1 MGRECRRL
9 AAQEHECVQ
18 WPVRVEV
25 SVQGF
30 HVSVQGWGWG
40 TRNQRPHLKEG
51 EQIGLPIGPVSA
63 PGWCARAEARS
74 TCSPSSHSCPTLSG
88 MVAMPAPWPP
98 AWWHPNIDGHH
109 RFTRGILRGRGKGR
123 SQETRGKP
131 ELKGESKTKGVKAKR
146 VELEL
151 NGSMR
156 IGQRSTEQEK
166 EGSPQRGGVQAPW
179 EGQDQVG
186 KESQGLWEGQAYL
199 FPTHPGGSTP
209 NHSSRNLNVLPS
221 PPSIVLPWPSPV
233 QLEGWSPFGLGHPR
247 PKPGSPSGLLVVR
260 GGGWRIPEGPQH
272 SDPGWGQVCQ
282 RLLALLLP
290 QGTLLS

>member
-1 MGRECRRL
+1 MRSQQRGERWMGRGCRRL

-51 EQIGLPIGPVSA
+51 EQIGLPIGPVSV

-88 MVAMPAPWPP
+88 MVAMPAPWPS
-98 AWWHPNIDGHH
+98 AWWHPNTDGRH

-131 ELKGESKTKGVKAKR
+131 EVKGESKTKGVKTKR
-146 VELEL
+146 AELEL

-166 EGSPQRGGVQAPW
+166 EGSPPERRGPRSLAEPGNRLGRRARGSGRARPTSFPPTQGGAP
-179 EGQDQVG
+179 
-186 KESQGLWEGQAYL
+186 
-199 FPTHPGGSTP
+199 PTTA
-209 NHSSRNLNVLPS
+209 
-221 PPSIVLPWPSPV
+221 
-233 QLEGWSPFGLGHPR
+233 
-247 PKPGSPSGLLVVR
+247 
-260 GGGWRIPEGPQH
+260 PE
-272 SDPGWGQVCQ
+272 
-282 RLLALLLP
+282 
-290 QGTLLS
+290 T